1 MNPEK
6 SFVCPDCGPRPDFL
20 CMDGA
25 CVGISVDNIK
35 HQKDSDLFLQ
45 YSDKDIL
52 NVPDY
57 KSRMFIKE
65 KRNREIIRNACLQS
79 KIPDLRKVNFEKDPG
94 MLLIKD
100 FFSALKSRNASDFPS
115 PYCDILNDIS
125 SVSSTISMLQVNER
139 SLIVKLIENLSLSN
153 TQLMCEPASL
163 NLKQELFKTFPLIYK
178 RLNTQQVNISP
189 SPFGLHILTLCW
201 QRGTNEK

>member
-1 MNPEK
+1 MKVIIIPL
-6 SFVCPDCGPRPDFL
+6 RPKL
-20 CMDGA
+20 
-25 CVGISVDNIK
+25 
-35 HQKDSDLFLQ
+35 L
-45 YSDKDIL
+45 
-52 NVPDY
+52 Y

-139 SLIVKLIENLSLSN
+139 SLIVKLIENLSFSN
-153 TQLMCEPASL
+153 TSLMVEPSSL
-163 NLKQELFKTFPLIYK
+163 NFEQEFKTFPLIDR
-178 RLNTQQVNISP
+178 RLDNLSVTI
-189 SPFGLHILTLCW
+189 
-201 QRGTNEK
+201 